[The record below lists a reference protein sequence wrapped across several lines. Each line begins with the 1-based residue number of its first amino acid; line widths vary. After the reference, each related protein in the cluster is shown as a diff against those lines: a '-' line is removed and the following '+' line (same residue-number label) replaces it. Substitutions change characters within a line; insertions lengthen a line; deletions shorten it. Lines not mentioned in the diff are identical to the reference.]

1 MKLKLK
7 TIHSPNCCLKRLFP
21 NGENNCSALQALV
34 RRLSFLTGRDNF
46 YIAPFT
52 NKAKANA
59 MIPKYILLFIV
70 LTGGAFVA
78 SGQDTTYQRIIA
90 AKDDTSKVMQLA
102 RYAKKFFKVD
112 PDQSRKLNK
121 EIISISEKISFHY
134 GAGIGYMDL
143 AYTYAAKAEETEA
156 IKYYKKGLSHLKKTS
171 EKEMIAKCLLNI
183 GNCMEAAG
191 DYPEATKVTLEA
203 IAMLE
208 NTPHKAML
216 ARAYSSIG
224 TTFYNIDNHTK
235 ALEYLNKALPIARE
249 IKDTGRLLFVL
260 YGLSA
265 TLSSEEK
272 IAEAMVYA
280 QESIKA
286 ATAYGKAD
294 QLHIAHQSMADLLC
308 RIYEGKKAIPHA
320 QLSLKYANESGSMHH
335 ILPAT
340 IILGEAYGKA
350 DMPEKQV
357 YYLQQAQKIS
367 EGNDFFSSL
376 NLIYKGLSE
385 AYEKMANYKNAHEYY
400 KKYIA
405 SRDTIEGEITKKQIA
420 ELEVQY
426 QTAQKEKTIVQ
437 KNLDVARKEMQLQ
450 KSRQMSLYSIG
461 SAMVALMLALLV
473 FFHFRSKRKLDQKQ
487 LQTMKQEKEIHLLQ
501 ALMQGE
507 EKERSRI
514 AKDLHD
520 GVAGMLA
527 AVKMHFNSIAFQD
540 GSVLHSEGFRQGI
553 SLLDEASREVRKTS
567 HNLMPEVLLRYG
579 LDEALRRYCINISND
594 RVLKVQYDSWGE
606 MLRFDSSFELSV
618 YRIVQELLNNI
629 MKHSKANSAIVQMS
643 LQNHILSLTIE
654 DNGIGFHDE
663 LQKDGMGLQS
673 LQSRVK
679 AMNGRVEV
687 ESGSGEGVSAY
698 LEFNTVDLEKE
709 VMEMV

>member
-1 MKLKLK
+1 
-7 TIHSPNCCLKRLFP
+7 
-21 NGENNCSALQALV
+21 
-34 RRLSFLTGRDNF
+34 
-46 YIAPFT
+46 
-52 NKAKANA
+52 
-59 MIPKYILLFIV
+59 
-70 LTGGAFVA
+70 
-78 SGQDTTYQRIIA
+78 
-90 AKDDTSKVMQLA
+90 
-102 RYAKKFFKVD
+102 
-112 PDQSRKLNK
+112 
-121 EIISISEKISFHY
+121 
-134 GAGIGYMDL
+134 
-143 AYTYAAKAEETEA
+143 
-156 IKYYKKGLSHLKKTS
+156 
-171 EKEMIAKCLLNI
+171 
-183 GNCMEAAG
+183 
-191 DYPEATKVTLEA
+191 
-203 IAMLE
+203 
-208 NTPHKAML
+208 
-216 ARAYSSIG
+216 
-224 TTFYNIDNHTK
+224 
-235 ALEYLNKALPIARE
+235 
-249 IKDTGRLLFVL
+249 
-260 YGLSA
+260 
-265 TLSSEEK
+265 
-272 IAEAMVYA
+272 
-280 QESIKA
+280 
-286 ATAYGKAD
+286 
-294 QLHIAHQSMADLLC
+294 
-308 RIYEGKKAIPHA
+308 
-320 QLSLKYANESGSMHH
+320 MHH

-385 AYEKMANYKNAHEYY
+385 AYEKMANYKNAHDYY

-520 GVAGMLA
+520 GVAGILA